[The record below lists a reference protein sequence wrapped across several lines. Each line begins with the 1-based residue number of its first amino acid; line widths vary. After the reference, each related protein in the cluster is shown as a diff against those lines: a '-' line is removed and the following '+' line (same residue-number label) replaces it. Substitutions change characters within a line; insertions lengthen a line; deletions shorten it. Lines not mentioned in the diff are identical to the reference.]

1 MFPEACVGDVA
12 PVSSEESRLS
22 GSGSGNGSASGAG
35 VAGYLGDRDLLSSVC
50 HDLKAPLASMT
61 MGVAFLRRVLPRT
74 DEPTSRVVDAL
85 HRASARMSRT
95 IASFSDLAKLQMG
108 ELELDIRAVMLGEI
122 LQSAFDTCLPEAR
135 SEKVALSLDV
145 DPAASSLRLSCDR
158 ARVVQ
163 ALWQLYVCASRVVP
177 ASGAVTLRARH
188 DKEGGVARLEVEA
201 SRPADLAVRP
211 IGTDLSKPELTIARG
226 LVTLHRGRLDVAV
239 HGDSLMLSF
248 SLPLSSSSPD
258 HAGAG
263 GSAVRG
269 DTD

>member
-1 MFPEACVGDVA
+1 VFPEACAGSDVA
-12 PVSSEESRLS
+12 PISSEESRPTSSS
-22 GSGSGNGSASGAG
+22 GGRAG
-35 VAGYLGDRDLLSSVC
+35 EGGYLGDRDLLSSVC

-61 MGVAFLRRVLPRT
+61 MGVAFLRRVLPRS

-108 ELELDIRAVMLGEI
+108 ELELDVRSVMLGEI

-135 SEKVALSLDV
+135 SEKLDLSLDV
-145 DPAASSLRLSCDR
+145 DPAASSTRLNCDR

-163 ALWQLYVCASRVVP
+163 IIWQLYVCGSRVLP
-177 ASGAVTLRARH
+177 ASGAVALRAHH
-188 DKEGGVARLEVEA
+188 DKEAGVARFEVEA
-201 SRPADLAVRP
+201 TRPADVAVRP

-226 LVTLHRGRLDVAV
+226 LVSLHRGRLEVAV
-239 HGDSLMLSF
+239 HGEALRLSF
-248 SLPLSSSSPD
+248 SLPVSSPE
-258 HAGAG
+258 HVGAGA
-263 GSAVRG
+263 SAVRG